1 MGMFC
6 PIKLKMSTQMQVRK
20 FDYIL
25 ILKTL
30 EIKQSLT
37 DYFKYFLFFVSFIH
51 LHLFQQK

>member
-6 PIKLKMSTQMQVRK
+6 PIKLKMSTQMQLRK

-25 ILKTL
+25 ILKAL

-37 DYFKYFLFFVSFIH
+37 DYLKYFLFLVSFIH
-51 LHLFQQK
+51 LYLFQQK